1 MESIIFNYR
10 SMFKPNIFDKLIEI
24 IRNGDTKTKELHE
37 VYKMDHNQT
46 KFIAELS
53 EYTRNKIERKCF

>member
-1 MESIIFNYR
+1 
-10 SMFKPNIFDKLIEI
+10 MFKPNIFDKLIEI